1 MLFLSNFVQ
10 MRKGFYIRQS
20 KDKSLI
26 LNINRTDFVA
36 FLQSLTDN
44 EDWVK
49 FRIFERDNV
58 DERGF
63 THNMEAL
70 HLNKQEANHGE

>member
-1 MLFLSNFVQ
+1 

-36 FLQSLTDN
+36 FLQSLSDN

-49 FRIFERDNV
+49 FRIYERDNV

-70 HLNKQEANHGE
+70 QITKNNGEELPNIRP